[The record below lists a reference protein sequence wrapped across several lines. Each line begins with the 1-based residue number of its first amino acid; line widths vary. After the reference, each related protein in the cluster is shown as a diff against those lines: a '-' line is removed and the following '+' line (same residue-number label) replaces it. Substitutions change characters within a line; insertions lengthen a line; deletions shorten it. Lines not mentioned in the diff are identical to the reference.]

1 MRLLGEWWVK
11 REYAGLLDESMVAG
25 TLERGLHTTDENRV
39 KLGVSTGPGEI
50 QFGRRQRDPALSQ
63 NGGLGFAACRKVV
76 RQPGEREAAPK

>member
-1 MRLLGEWWVK
+1 
-11 REYAGLLDESMVAG
+11 
-25 TLERGLHTTDENRV
+25 V